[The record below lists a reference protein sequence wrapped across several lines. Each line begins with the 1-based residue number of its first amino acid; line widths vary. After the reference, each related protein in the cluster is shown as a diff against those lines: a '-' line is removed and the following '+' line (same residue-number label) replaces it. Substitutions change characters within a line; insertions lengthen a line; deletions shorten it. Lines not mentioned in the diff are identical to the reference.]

1 MARKQFSS
9 LWRIPWRWLTSMR
22 TALILLFL
30 LALGAIPGAILPQ
43 RSLNQEKVD
52 TYIADNGKLGQIYDK
67 LQLFDVFSST
77 WFTAIYVLLF
87 ISLVGC
93 IIPRTWEHYKAMRSQ
108 PVRAPKNLNRLPH
121 YRARALP
128 ANDFS
133 DTDTYARDHI
143 TPLFKRWHTRET
155 SASEDRAGQWSFSAE
170 RGYAREFCNLVFHIG
185 LTVMLVF
192 IAAGRLMYYEGQ
204 VIVIAGNENSQ
215 FCNSAVANFDS
226 FRHGALVDGTRLSP
240 YCLQI
245 EDFKADYLSNGQ
257 AKMFTSDIRYATK
270 DDVDKPASEWT
281 KYTLKVNHP
290 LRIAGDRV
298 YLQGHG
304 YAPSF
309 TVKWPDGETRTGE
322 IQWQPTDMTNFLS
335 AGAMRFDPPAG
346 MYPDLQERRKNQLAI
361 QGMYAPTAVFTGENN
376 NVLSASR
383 FPTQDDEAVAIDVF
397 RGDAGLDTGVGQS
410 IFTLDTS
417 LIHQGLL
424 SKIDRVNLP
433 KGEKTTLNDGTEIT
447 FNGAKP
453 FVNLQVSHD
462 PTQGYLLGITLIM
475 LAGLV
480 GSVSIKRRRMWVR
493 VTPQDDGTALV
504 ETAGLV
510 RTDRA
515 GWGREFNKYARAIL
529 QEPDDDDEYDD
540 DED

>member
-1 MARKQFSS
+1 
-9 LWRIPWRWLTSMR
+9 
-22 TALILLFL
+22 
-30 LALGAIPGAILPQ
+30 
-43 RSLNQEKVD
+43 
-52 TYIADNGKLGQIYDK
+52 
-67 LQLFDVFSST
+67 
-77 WFTAIYVLLF
+77 
-87 ISLVGC
+87 
-93 IIPRTWEHYKAMRSQ
+93 
-108 PVRAPKNLNRLPH
+108 
-121 YRARALP
+121 
-128 ANDFS
+128 
-133 DTDTYARDHI
+133 
-143 TPLFKRWHTRET
+143 
-155 SASEDRAGQWSFSAE
+155 
-170 RGYAREFCNLVFHIG
+170 
-185 LTVMLVF
+185 
-192 IAAGRLMYYEGQ
+192 
-204 VIVIAGNENSQ
+204 
-215 FCNSAVANFDS
+215 
-226 FRHGALVDGTRLSP
+226 
-240 YCLQI
+240 
-245 EDFKADYLSNGQ
+245 
-257 AKMFTSDIRYATK
+257 
-270 DDVDKPASEWT
+270 
-281 KYTLKVNHP
+281 
-290 LRIAGDRV
+290 
-298 YLQGHG
+298 
-304 YAPSF
+304 
-309 TVKWPDGETRTGE
+309 
-322 IQWQPTDMTNFLS
+322 MTNFLS

-346 MYPDLQERRKNQLAI
+346 MYPNLQERRKNQLAI

-504 ETAGLV
+504 ETAGLA

>member
-1 MARKQFSS
+1 
-9 LWRIPWRWLTSMR
+9 
-22 TALILLFL
+22 
-30 LALGAIPGAILPQ
+30 
-43 RSLNQEKVD
+43 
-52 TYIADNGKLGQIYDK
+52 
-67 LQLFDVFSST
+67 
-77 WFTAIYVLLF
+77 
-87 ISLVGC
+87 
-93 IIPRTWEHYKAMRSQ
+93 
-108 PVRAPKNLNRLPH
+108 
-121 YRARALP
+121 
-128 ANDFS
+128 
-133 DTDTYARDHI
+133 
-143 TPLFKRWHTRET
+143 
-155 SASEDRAGQWSFSAE
+155 
-170 RGYAREFCNLVFHIG
+170 
-185 LTVMLVF
+185 MLVF

-270 DDVDKPASEWT
+270 DDVDKPTSEWT

-346 MYPDLQERRKNQLAI
+346 MYADLQERRKNQLAI

-424 SKIDRVNLP
+424 SKIDRVNLR

-504 ETAGLV
+504 ETAGLA